1 MVDAFISRGNDAT
14 SDFLAEH
21 ELHAPHL
28 IDYEFLSAV
37 RRLSIAGSLPPNIAR
52 EALELW
58 RGLKIHRHPAVGTT
72 QRIWDLR
79 QNLSAY
85 DAAYVALAEA
95 LGAPLLTADKR
106 LARAAHRYCDVVG

>member
-1 MVDAFISRGNDAT
+1 MVDAFISRGDDAT
-14 SDFLAEH
+14 AGFLVQH

-37 RRLSIAGSLPPNIAR
+37 TRLSIAGRLPPNIAR

-58 RGLKIHRHPAVGTT
+58 RGLQIHRHPAAGTT
-72 QRIWDLR
+72 QRTWDLR

-95 LGAPLLTADKR
+95 LDAPLLTADDR
-106 LARAAHRYCDVVG
+106 LARAASRYCQIV